1 MDRPDNLV
9 LTLARIVRRI
19 AEREAREQAQRRATL
34 RLVQDEKRGGRVA

>member
-19 AEREAREQAQRRATL
+19 AEREARETAERRARL
-34 RLVQDEKRGGRVA
+34 RVVEDQRGGRVA